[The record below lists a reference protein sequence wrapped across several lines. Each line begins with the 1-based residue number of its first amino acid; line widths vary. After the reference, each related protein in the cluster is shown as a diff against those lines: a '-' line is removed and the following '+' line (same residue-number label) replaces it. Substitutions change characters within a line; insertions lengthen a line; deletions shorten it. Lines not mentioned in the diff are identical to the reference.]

1 MAKTL
6 LDCVNEVFKRAN
18 LIQGDAAALTTLT
31 DSARQHPIDVAIQVI
46 NEGIDELYSA
56 SHVELPNEQ
65 AEDTVTLVNG
75 TRSYALNANLTK
87 LIFPLI
93 DHTNTEFIAKFP
105 GTYEDMLI
113 LDPEQDDTGLPWWG
127 IISPVNGQLFMNVT
141 PTATEAGR
149 VYTYQY
155 EKDLSMSAATDTVPF
170 NNKVFRSMVP
180 AWHQLYKRE
189 MKNEFDAE
197 LYQMN
202 IGRAARVMT
211 EIDPRTSYS
220 PRRSRYVG

>member
-1 MAKTL
+1 LSKTL
-6 LDCVNEVFKRAN
+6 LDCVNEVFKRASV
-18 LIQGDAAALTTLT
+18 IQGDAAALTTLV
-31 DSARQHPIDVAIQVI
+31 DSARQHPIDVAVQVI

-65 AEDTVTLVNG
+65 AEATITLVNG
-75 TRSYALNANLTK
+75 TRSYALNSSLTK

-93 DHTNTEFIAKFP
+93 DKTNTAFIAKFP

-149 VYTYQY
+149 IYTYQY
-155 EKDLSMSAATDTVPF
+155 EKDLGMSAATDTVPF
-170 NNKVFRSMVP
+170 NNKVFRAMVP

-189 MKNEFDAE
+189 MKNEFDAD

-202 IGRAARVMT
+202 IGRASRSMT

-220 PRRSRYVG
+220 PRMLHYGG